1 MRCVWSVWGFETRDS
16 LDILVSARRGSAYK
30 KKVGLTRPCQL
41 GPAVAQGKARAKKA
55 KQRCEGVNRAEELGS
70 MCVCSDRKDSTSTR

>member
-1 MRCVWSVWGFETRDS
+1 MHCVWSVWGFETRDS
-16 LDILVSARRGSAYK
+16 LDILVSARRGSAC
-30 KKVGLTRPCQL
+30 KKVGFTRPCQL

-70 MCVCSDRKDSTSTR
+70 MCVFRQR